1 MGFRR
6 DGENL
11 ILLLLVS
18 AQAMII
24 TQAAEE
30 YDYSNGTRGQAK
42 WGNLRQE
49 WRAPTSVLFEA
60 APDEIPTNASH
71 QSRPRHSSM
80 YLLNPYHPCSEY
92 HIHVHSDT
100 VNEKHLVGILSVA
113 IMYTIGS
120 EYDPFIDQL
129 SGEQD
134 VQVVDPSLLNVGG
147 KRFLRYVGSLTSPPC
162 TEQVTWSMLR
172 RIISLIFC

>member
-30 YDYSNGTRGQAK
+30 YGYSNGTAARQTGETWEKNGGFAAAAEC
-42 WGNLRQE
+42 NLR
-49 WRAPTSVLFEA
+49 WTFNLRGS
-60 APDEIPTNASH
+60 NH
-71 QSRPRHSSM
+71 
-80 YLLNPYHPCSEY
+80 EY

-113 IMYTIGS
+113 VMYT

-134 VQVVDPSLLNVGG
+134 VQVMDPSLLNVGG
-147 KRFLRYVGSLTSPPC
+147 KRFFRYVGSLTSPPC
-162 TEQVTWSMLR
+162 TEQVTWSVLR
-172 RIISLIFC
+172 RVNKIISLIFG